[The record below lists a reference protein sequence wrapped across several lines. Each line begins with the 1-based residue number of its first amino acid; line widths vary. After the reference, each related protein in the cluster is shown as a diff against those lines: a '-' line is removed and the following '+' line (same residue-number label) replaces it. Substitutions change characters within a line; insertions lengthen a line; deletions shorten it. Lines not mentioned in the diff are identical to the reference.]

1 MPARLLVDTNVLIYA
16 HDRTDLRKQARAL
29 ELLDRL
35 TLTRQGVLSVQ
46 VLAEFFW
53 VSTKKL
59 ADPLRQ
65 EEAQEQVEGFLQTW
79 HVAEL
84 TALTILEAIRG
95 VREHR
100 LNYWDAQVW
109 ATALLNQVPLVLSED
124 FSDGQMVEGIRFLN
138 PFSRHFQMAYLNE

>member
-46 VLAEFFW
+46 VLAESFW